1 MVGDR
6 GVKLSGGQRQ
16 RIAIARAFLKDAP
29 ILLLDEATA
38 ALDSESEEAIREA
51 LGRLMRGR
59 TVIAIAHR
67 LATLRNFD
75 RVVMLQGGRI
85 IEDGPPDRLMQG
97 QGPYRELV
105 TQEMSRLASTCGL
118 IARQLACCV
127 PMRRSQ
133 RERTARGP
141 QWQPKSLNSDRPSR
155 PSKQVA
161 ESPFYI
167 PMTGPAARPRRSLK
181 HDDTFIVLDSHGDI
195 GASAGG
201 PDGLFNADTRYL
213 ARLELVLD
221 DVQPLLLG
229 SNLRDDNSALTVD
242 LTNPDVYR
250 NGRIVLQKDM
260 LHIVRT
266 IFLWRGTA
274 YQRIGLQNHGDRP
287 ASFDLTLLFDN
298 DFADLF
304 EVRGETRPRRGIGSS
319 KLLGP
324 ADVVLEY
331 NGLDGRSRITALHFD
346 PRPTRLAGQCGDL
359 SFRPGAAAGRPRCS
373 SRYPATSRP
382 CSKPAPFFRGLLA
395 HRREMRRSTAGAAS
409 IETSNNIFNE
419 VLCQSMADLNML
431 MTDTP
436 QGRYPYAGIPW
447 YSTTFGR
454 DGLITALQMLWID
467 PRIARGVLRRLAFYQ
482 AKTIDP
488 LADAEP
494 GKILHE
500 MRGGEMAALRE
511 VPFAQYY
518 GSVDSTPLFV
528 LLAGLYVERT
538 GDEETLAELWPAIE
552 AALRWIDGPGDPDRD
567 GFVEYQRASE
577 QGLANQGWK
586 DSYDAIFHADGR
598 LAEGYIALAEVQG
611 YVFAGKRLAARC
623 ARRLGHDRSGAASS
637 KPKRELLAE
646 RFEEA
651 FWCEELGTYALALDG
666 DKQPCKVRTSNAGQL
681 LFTGIVREDRA
692 RHGRRR
698 SDAAAFLH
706 RLGHPHRGARRG
718 ALQSD
723 VLSRRIDLAARQCAD
738 RARACALRP
747 EAFGRA
753 SVQGPVRR
761 RQPTWICGGCPNCSA
776 AFSARSGA
784 DRRSIRSPARRRPGR
799 ARRRSRCWKQRSAS
813 NSMPRAA
820 RSGCAIRVCRRSSTR
835 WCCAICSSGLPAS
848 IFGCAATARKCR
860 WRCCARAARS
870 RCRSC

>member
-1 MVGDR
+1 M
-6 GVKLSGGQRQ
+6 
-16 RIAIARAFLKDAP
+16 AI
-29 ILLLDEATA
+29 
-38 ALDSESEEAIREA
+38 EA
-51 LGRLMRGR
+51 LNQTPIRGAEA
-59 TVIAIAHR
+59 V
-67 LATLRNFD
+67 
-75 RVVMLQGGRI
+75 Q
-85 IEDGPPDRLMQG
+85 
-97 QGPYRELV
+97 
-105 TQEMSRLASTCGL
+105 
-118 IARQLACCV
+118 
-127 PMRRSQ
+127 
-133 RERTARGP
+133 
-141 QWQPKSLNSDRPSR
+141 
-155 PSKQVA
+155 

-201 PDGLFNADTRYL
+201 PDGLFNTDTRYL

-221 DVQPLLLG
+221 EVQPLLLG
-229 SNLRDDNSALTVD
+229 SNLRDDNSSLTID

-250 NGRIVLQKDM
+250 HGRIVLRKDM

-266 IFLWRGTA
+266 IFLWRGAA
-274 YQRIGLQNHGDRP
+274 YQRIGVQNHGDLP
-287 ASFDLTLLFDN
+287 ASFDLTLLFNN

-304 EVRGETRPRRGIGSS
+304 EVRGERRPRRGVGSS

-324 ADVVLEY
+324 TDVVLEY
-331 NGLDGRSRITALHFD
+331 KGLDGKSRSTALHFD
-346 PRPTRLAGQCGDL
+346 PRPTRLAVNAATYHLDL
-359 SFRPGAAAGRPRCS
+359 APQQVS
-373 SRYPATSRP
+373 SLFVAVS
-382 CSKPAPFFRGLLA
+382 CNKPAAFTPVPFFRGLLA
-395 HRREMRRSTAGAAS
+395 HRREMRQSTAGATS

-454 DGLITALQMLWID
+454 DGIITALQMLWID
-467 PRIARGVLRRLAFYQ
+467 PRIACGVLRRLAFYQ

-500 MRGGEMAALRE
+500 MRGGEMADLRE

-518 GSVDSTPLFV
+518 GSVDATPLFL

-538 GDEETLAELWPAIE
+538 GDDETLVELWPSIE
-552 AALRWIDGPGDPDRD
+552 AALNWIDGTGDPDRD

-623 ARRLGHDRSGAASS
+623 ALRLGKIDQAYRLETEA
-637 KPKRELLAE
+637 RQLAE

-651 FWCEELGTYALALDG
+651 FWCDDLGTYALALDG
-666 DKQPCKVRTSNAGQL
+666 DKKPCRVRTSNAGQL

-692 RHGRRR
+692 RLVAEDLLRPHFFTGWGIRTVARGEAR
-698 SDAAAFLH
+698 YNPMSYHDGSIWPHDNALITLGLARYGLKHSVEQVFKGLFDAATYMDLRRLPELFCGFRREKGRGPTLYPVACAPQAWASATPFTLLEAALGLEFDAQRGEIRLRNPRLPAFLNEVVL
-706 RLGHPHRGARRG
+706 RELQLGP
-718 ALQSD
+718 SS
-723 VLSRRIDLAARQCAD
+723 VDLK
-738 RARACALRP
+738 
-747 EAFGRA
+747 
-753 SVQGPVRR
+753 VRR
-761 RQPTWICGGCPNCSA
+761 HGDDVSMEVLRTRGRIQV
-776 AFSARSGA
+776 
-784 DRRSIRSPARRRPGR
+784 SIVLAH
-799 ARRRSRCWKQRSAS
+799 
-813 NSMPRAA
+813 
-820 RSGCAIRVCRRSSTR
+820 
-835 WCCAICSSGLPAS
+835 
-848 IFGCAATARKCR
+848 
-860 WRCCARAARS
+860 
-870 RCRSC
+870 

>member
-1 MVGDR
+1 M
-6 GVKLSGGQRQ
+6 S
-16 RIAIARAFLKDAP
+16 A
-29 ILLLDEATA
+29 EAVTQITPSRTVE
-38 ALDSESEEAIREA
+38 LVSES
-51 LGRLMRGR
+51 
-59 TVIAIAHR
+59 
-67 LATLRNFD
+67 
-75 RVVMLQGGRI
+75 Q
-85 IEDGPPDRLMQG
+85 
-97 QGPYRELV
+97 
-105 TQEMSRLASTCGL
+105 
-118 IARQLACCV
+118 
-127 PMRRSQ
+127 
-133 RERTARGP
+133 
-141 QWQPKSLNSDRPSR
+141 
-155 PSKQVA
+155 
-161 ESPFYI
+161 FYI

-221 DVQPLLLG
+221 EVQPLLLG
-229 SNLRDDNSALTVD
+229 SNMRDDNSALTVD

-274 YQRIGLQNHGDRP
+274 YQRIGVQNHGESS

-304 EVRGETRPRRGIGSS
+304 EVRGEKRPRRGIGSS
-319 KLLGP
+319 RLLGP
-324 ADVVLEY
+324 ADVAFDY
-331 NGLDGRSRITALHFD
+331 SGLDGEARTTALHFD
-346 PRPTRLAGQCGDL
+346 PRPTRLAVNAATYHLDL
-359 SFRPGAAAGRPRCS
+359 DPQQVYSLFVAVSCNR
-373 SRYPATSRP
+373 PATQ
-382 CSKPAPFFRGLLA
+382 KPAPFFRSLLS
-395 HRREMRRSTAGAAS
+395 HRREMRRSTAGATS

-454 DGLITALQMLWID
+454 DGIITALQMLWID
-467 PRIARGVLRRLAFYQ
+467 PRVARGVLKRLAFYQ
-482 AKTIDP
+482 ARKVDP

-500 MRGGEMAALRE
+500 MRGGEMASLRE

-518 GSVDSTPLFV
+518 GSVDSTPLFI

-552 AALRWIDGPGDPDRD
+552 AALGWIDGPGDPDQD

-611 YVFAGKRLAARC
+611 YVFAAKRLAARC
-623 ARRLGHDRSGAASS
+623 ARRLGRNDKARKLEAEAQ
-637 KPKRELLAE
+637 RLAE

-651 FWCEELGTYALALDG
+651 FWCDQLGSYALALDG
-666 DKQPCKVRTSNAGQL
+666 AKAPCQVRTSNAGQL
-681 LFTGIVREDRA
+681 LFSGIVREDRA
-692 RHGRRR
+692 RIVAADLMQPHFFTGWGIRTVARGEAR
-698 SDAAAFLH
+698 YNPMSYHDGSIWPHDNALIALGFARYGLKRQVVHLFKGLFDAASYMDLRRLPELFCGFRREKGRGPTLYPVACAPQAWASATPFTLLEAALGLEFDVQRGEIRLRNPRLPAFLNEVVLREL
-706 RLGHPHRGARRG
+706 RLGT
-718 ALQSD
+718 SS
-723 VLSRRIDLAARQCAD
+723 VDLR
-738 RARACALRP
+738 
-747 EAFGRA
+747 
-753 SVQGPVRR
+753 VRR
-761 RQPTWICGGCPNCSA
+761 HDDEVSLEVLRTQGQIQVSIVLTPLK
-776 AFSARSGA
+776 SARDAVRG
-784 DRRSIRSPARRRPGR
+784 
-799 ARRRSRCWKQRSAS
+799 K
-813 NSMPRAA
+813 
-820 RSGCAIRVCRRSSTR
+820 V
-835 WCCAICSSGLPAS
+835 
-848 IFGCAATARKCR
+848 
-860 WRCCARAARS
+860 
-870 RCRSC
+870 